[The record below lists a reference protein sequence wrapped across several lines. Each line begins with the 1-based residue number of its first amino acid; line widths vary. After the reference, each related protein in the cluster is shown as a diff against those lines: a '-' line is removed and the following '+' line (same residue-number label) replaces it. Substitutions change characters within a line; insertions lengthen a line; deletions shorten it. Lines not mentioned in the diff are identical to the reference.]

1 MIPKSLLER
10 WENLYREIKHPY
22 TEKNRSFLLFQISL
36 WSFFVF
42 FSITLFRLINE
53 VAERQFSIPSKA
65 IIENVYYSGQLFFFL
80 IGLLE
85 FSLSVFFRKKGENTV
100 KRRRNGYRCD
110 AFSGFP
116 YDNRVSSLRSA
127 YTDRTTCRCRQQTWA
142 WGSL

>member
-1 MIPKSLLER
+1 MIPKSLLDR

-65 IIENVYYSGQLFFFL
+65 IIENVYYSGQLFFLL

-85 FSLSVFFRKKGENTV
+85 FSLSVFFRKK
-100 KRRRNGYRCD
+100 
-110 AFSGFP
+110 
-116 YDNRVSSLRSA
+116 
-127 YTDRTTCRCRQQTWA
+127 W
-142 WGSL
+142 